1 MKKYISI
8 FLAAAMVFSSSLAG
22 AETIYENVTE
32 ETVTKG
38 VTYEK
43 ISMFSEF
50 GWTRAN
56 VIKIDL
62 TDPNPSV
69 RVLVSPEGSSHLST
83 VMTMAE
89 TSGAKAAVNGDFF
102 NFSSGETNMLGMVYQ
117 DGTLIST
124 PAKDNQPSFILTE
137 DNKVLFDYF
146 SFSGTLIAD
155 NTSLCDYYST
165 TELYQVNKKP
175 LTTGAITM
183 ITSAWGNSVSVPSY
197 CYAMVTEPSDEEG
210 KYRMT
215 SYSWG
220 GESVSIPQG
229 GAVFIA
235 NYQINGFLNTNFAI
249 GDEIGVEFSITPDV
263 GKIKEASG
271 GNTVIVKDGQVY
283 PFTNNITGNNQR
295 TAMGLSKSGNTL
307 VLVTIDGRES
317 DCVGMTQTQLAEFMI
332 ALGCDSAIN
341 FDGGGSTTMV
351 AENRM
356 TGSLEVKNSVS
367 SLRKVSTAVGVFS
380 SASSNNVVSGG
391 KMTLSS
397 DAIVL
402 GDSTRAE
409 AVFYDEN
416 FNNISSSVVYSCSD
430 PYAVINGNKIMP
442 TSVGEHTIYATS
454 GSVTLESKITVLDN
468 IFAINVYPEVV
479 STDSADKALT
489 VTAYDR
495 SGKSAVI
502 DPSLVTFTPSAS
514 VSLSGNTV
522 KKGSGKGTVTAQY
535 NSLTSICVVNGEKY
549 ERGYDEKA
557 NDSFEGTIPY
567 ATEIAVTGELSAKKL
582 IGRFSVNKTLSALNG
597 QDVYALSKISDP
609 MGILSFYRNV
619 NGFTER
625 TIDNTKIVT
634 ISNSTSSSF
643 RLTDS
648 SAWGKL
654 KTVCE
659 NLTEKN
665 LIIMTNSPIYKMNDG
680 EQEVFNSF
688 TEKLA
693 ENGKNVFVVTC
704 GEKSEVTVNNNVR
717 YIYLGSLG
725 QGNIASV
732 DYDTNTNKFVKF
744 YISGDNIRYNF
755 E

>member
-1 MKKYISI
+1 
-8 FLAAAMVFSSSLAG
+8 
-22 AETIYENVTE
+22 
-32 ETVTKG
+32 
-38 VTYEK
+38 
-43 ISMFSEF
+43 
-50 GWTRAN
+50 
-56 VIKIDL
+56 
-62 TDPNPSV
+62 
-69 RVLVSPEGSSHLST
+69 
-83 VMTMAE
+83 
-89 TSGAKAAVNGDFF
+89 
-102 NFSSGETNMLGMVYQ
+102 
-117 DGTLIST
+117 
-124 PAKDNQPSFILTE
+124 
-137 DNKVLFDYF
+137 
-146 SFSGTLIAD
+146 
-155 NTSLCDYYST
+155 
-165 TELYQVNKKP
+165 
-175 LTTGAITM
+175 
-183 ITSAWGNSVSVPSY
+183 
-197 CYAMVTEPSDEEG
+197 
-210 KYRMT
+210 
-215 SYSWG
+215 
-220 GESVSIPQG
+220 
-229 GAVFIA
+229 
-235 NYQINGFLNTNFAI
+235 
-249 GDEIGVEFSITPDV
+249 
-263 GKIKEASG
+263 
-271 GNTVIVKDGQVY
+271 
-283 PFTNNITGNNQR
+283 
-295 TAMGLSKSGNTL
+295 
-307 VLVTIDGRES
+307 
-317 DCVGMTQTQLAEFMI
+317 
-332 ALGCDSAIN
+332 
-341 FDGGGSTTMV
+341 
-351 AENRM
+351 
-356 TGSLEVKNSVS
+356 
-367 SLRKVSTAVGVFS
+367 
-380 SASSNNVVSGG
+380 
-391 KMTLSS
+391 
-397 DAIVL
+397 
-402 GDSTRAE
+402 
-409 AVFYDEN
+409 
-416 FNNISSSVVYSCSD
+416 
-430 PYAVINGNKIMP
+430 
-442 TSVGEHTIYATS
+442 
-454 GSVTLESKITVLDN
+454 LDN
-468 IFAINVYPEVV
+468 IFAINIYPEVV

-549 ERGYDEKA
+549 ERGYDAKA